1 MVRRRLRWLALAA
14 LLAVPA
20 AAGSADRRPPE
31 QARARM
37 EHHLR
42 EAEGLMGHFETIL
55 AGDCVRFDSA
65 EDWTAYLDAEL
76 DRMVLLLAHLEQAW
90 FEAKQTTDDEVR
102 RAAKAPRR
110 RREEARALVEKL
122 DACAAQHEAAF
133 SPMTLWERIEGQL
146 PDRRAAIALPE

>member
-1 MVRRRLRWLALAA
+1 MALRPPRWLVLAA

-20 AAGSADRRPPE
+20 TAWSADRRPTE
-31 QARARM
+31 QARARV

-42 EAEGLMGHFETIL
+42 EAEDLTRHFETVL

-90 FEAKQTTDDEVR
+90 LEAKQTADDQVR

-122 DACAAQHEAAF
+122 DGCAAQHQAAF

-146 PDRRAAIALPE
+146 PERRAAIALPE